1 MVDELNYNGI
11 EFPVTINQINKI
23 EKQNNIN
30 INVLGFENDYPFPL
44 YISEEKFEAHMELLL
59 ISEINEDGESKNHYV
74 LIKDFNKF
82 MFGTT

>member
-30 INVLGFENDYPFPL
+30 INVLGFENDYPFPFNIHFRRKVRSSYGATL
-44 YISEEKFEAHMELLL
+44 
-59 ISEINEDGESKNHYV
+59 
-74 LIKDFNKF
+74 DFRNQRRW
-82 MFGTT
+82 

>member
-1 MVDELNYNGI
+1 MFLDLKMI
-11 EFPVTINQINKI
+11 ILFLLI
-23 EKQNNIN
+23 
-30 INVLGFENDYPFPL
+30 